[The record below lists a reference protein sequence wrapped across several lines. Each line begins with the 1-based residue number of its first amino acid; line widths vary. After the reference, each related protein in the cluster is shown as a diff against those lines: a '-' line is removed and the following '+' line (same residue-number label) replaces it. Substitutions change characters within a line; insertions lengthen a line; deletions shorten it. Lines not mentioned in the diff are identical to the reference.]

1 MGKPKLKNMSLEELE
16 EQFDEFDNEMY
27 QSVDL
32 WDEKYVESSDK
43 LLKEVNDLSNSE
55 ERSRALKDLQVMT
68 QIENERIKVR
78 NENQKMKRELIL
90 KEEELQNQKKANRLG
105 ILAQIGG
112 TILSFLCY
120 RYLLNKQNEYE
131 KNDNYSTNGSR
142 GLTQNISHFV
152 SENMRRK

>member
-105 ILAQIGG
+105 LLAQIGG
-112 TILSFLCY
+112 TILSFICY
-120 RYLLNKQNEYE
+120 SILLQMQNEFE
-131 KNDNYSTNGSR
+131 RDDNYSTNGSR
-142 GLTQNISHFV
+142 GLTQNISHFIGD
-152 SENMRRK
+152 NRRK

>member
-105 ILAQIGG
+105 ILTQIGG

-120 RYLLNKQNEYE
+120 GYLLNKQNEYE